1 MPIDTSEP
9 DVREWLK
16 DSYLGRVV
24 MFLSRLPDESADNR
38 TVARDLVDKWVSQWQ
53 FSCPCRL
60 LKDCVLFRST
70 YRRVRVDF
78 LGRLWWLKKQ
88 VR

>member
-38 TVARDLVDKWVSQWQ
+38 TVARDLVDKWVSQLRY
-53 FSCPCRL
+53 SLSCRL
-60 LKDCVLFRST
+60 LKDSVLISDE
-70 YRRVRVDF
+70 VRTTECA
-78 LGRLWWLKKQ
+78 
-88 VR
+88 